1 MGEIITID
9 PAGVEKAIVLKVRAN
24 AQNNRITKI
33 GLLVGSV
40 ANTDDVLVAGEDCRF
55 TAYAAVV

>member
-1 MGEIITID
+1 M
-9 PAGVEKAIVLKVRAN
+9 VRVLAHHL
-24 AQNNRITKI
+24 NRITKI

-40 ANTDDVLVAGEDCRF
+40 ANNDDVLVAGEDCRF